1 MYLMQI
7 NSNVHVGHLHLLFS
21 TKNFIKPKTFDIWS
35 LIRPLNF
42 RVYSATVINTLYPYL
57 ISQSIKYI
65 RIHMQK
71 LSLDL
76 GVWENI
82 HKPPKVPNSQ
92 FRKLLDILCEPIL
105 VVSAIGNAH
114 LT

>member
-35 LIRPLNF
+35 LIRPLN
-42 RVYSATVINTLYPYL
+42 YTLQLSLILSILTLYPTLYP
-57 ISQSIKYI
+57 
-65 RIHMQK
+65 
-71 LSLDL
+71 LSLPYILKYKVHKNTHAKTIIDL

-82 HKPPKVPNSQ
+82 HKPPKVPNS
-92 FRKLLDILCEPIL
+92 
-105 VVSAIGNAH
+105 
-114 LT
+114 